1 MLSRSPAS
9 WRRRRSMS
17 TVSAAVPLRRARRL
31 RARGSPVGGGSVGA
45 SPVDHGDGGARP
57 HRLGF
62 ADDADD
68 VGRRAAGEAIRQA
81 AGEQLVEQDAERV
94 DVRRR
99 GHRLA
104 ADLLRARVFRRHQL
118 QPRRGRRQ
126 RLPAELRVQQLGDAE
141 VEQLGR
147 AVGRHQ
153 HVGRLD
159 VAVDDQVLVR
169 VLDGGADVAEER
181 QPGRGVEPVR
191 VAVVDD
197 RLPFDVLHGEV
208 GPAVRRAAAVE
219 EAGDERMLEAGQDLP
234 LVTEPPHDAVGVHPA
249 LEHLDRDALL
259 ERVVVADA
267 EVDGAHAAVADLANE
282 AVGARGGRPGRRR
295 ARTSAQRSCGRR
307 AGRSLT
313 RWYTERRWYRSLGT
327 SLHHH
332 RRREGM
338 AFTRREFGR
347 VALAGAPAI
356 GALLRGNLAAAA
368 VGRLNRRCRNGPAC
382 RCGLNVPY
390 SLGTGNNIAAEDS
403 AEARGGPR
411 RRLPRAARPAG
422 RALPRIADDPRARPR
437 PRRRRRRGAT
447 GRASRRSRRPRSGRG
462 AWRLRPA
469 S

>member
-9 WRRRRSMS
+9 WRRKPID
-17 TVSAAVPLRRARRL
+17 VDGHAAVPPRDLAGLVRRL
-31 RARGSPVGGGSVGA
+31 AGGRRLAGRLTI
-45 SPVDHGDGGARP
+45 DLGDRGARP
-57 HRLGF
+57 DRLGF

-68 VGRRAAGEAIRQA
+68 VGGRAAGQAIRQP

-118 QPRRGRRQ
+118 QPRRGRRE

-141 VEQLGR
+141 VEELGR
-147 AVGRHQ
+147 AVGHHQ

-169 VLDGGADVAEER
+169 VLDGGADLPKEP
-181 QPGRGVEPVR
+181 QPGRSVEPVR

-197 RLPFDVLHGEV
+197 RLPLDVLHREV
-208 GPAVRRAAAVE
+208 RPAVRRAAAIE

-282 AVGARGGRPGRRR
+282 RGR
-295 ARTSAQRSCGRR
+295 
-307 AGRSLT
+307 
-313 RWYTERRWYRSLGT
+313 
-327 SLHHH
+327 
-332 RRREGM
+332 
-338 AFTRREFGR
+338 
-347 VALAGAPAI
+347 
-356 GALLRGNLAAAA
+356 
-368 VGRLNRRCRNGPAC
+368 
-382 RCGLNVPY
+382 
-390 SLGTGNNIAAEDS
+390 
-403 AEARGGPR
+403 
-411 RRLPRAARPAG
+411 RPAG
-422 RALPRIADDPRARPR
+422 RP
-437 PRRRRRRGAT
+437 G
-447 GRASRRSRRPRSGRG
+447 
-462 AWRLRPA
+462 
-469 S
+469 